1 MLNVNPTDP
10 RRARLSMHNGNALKI
25 GVFGANCSSAR
36 TATLVP
42 ERWLATW
49 PDCLKLAR
57 HCRRCRYRLH
67 AADRPLEG
75 LRRRSD
81 FHGSTLETVT
91 WACGLLGA
99 TKRITVFGTVHAPLF
114 HPLIAAK
121 EMVTADHIGAGRFG
135 LNIVAGWNEGEFEMF
150 GVEQRAPRRALR
162 VRPGVDR
169 RGQARLV
176 RSEEFDFDGRYFK
189 LKGVRAKPKPYGG
202 TRPLIMNAG
211 SFRRRP
217 GVRDAQLRRVLHLDR
232 RRAARRRRH
241 RAAVAEEKL
250 IEATAQKV
258 ATIKAEGEQLGR
270 AIEVYTQ
277 GQVICRPTQKEAED
291 YHHYAN
297 VENADWPAVERML
310 ELRGVTP
317 QNTPPAEYAAKRMQ
331 QAVERHRRQS
341 VCRIARPGCRAVRQS
356 RPCRRARHRGVVR
369 ELPQRRA
376 VFLRRGAAAA
386 GANGVARE
394 LTSDRL
400 PSPPRTRGP
409 RLRPK
414 NQAPASAGANG
425 VWISPEKKVAGG
437 YRACRIAAAC
447 RFFFRAAKC
456 SRRALAR
463 RAASSRALRTAD
475 LVAERAASVGAVTA
489 GGPIDRF

>member
-10 RRARLSMHNGNALKI
+10 RRARLSMHNANALKV

-57 HCRRCRYRLH
+57 I
-67 AADRPLEG
+67 ADDAGIDFMLPIGRWKGYGGP
-75 LRRRSD
+75 SD

-99 TKRITVFGTVHAPLF
+99 TKRITVVGTVHAPLF

-121 EMVTADHIGAGRFG
+121 EMVTADHIGEGRFG

-150 GVEQRAPRRALR
+150 GVEQRPHDERYEFAQEWIDVVNRAWSD
-162 VRPGVDR
+162 PD
-169 RGQARLV
+169 
-176 RSEEFDFDGRYFK
+176 EFDFVGRYFK

-211 SFRRRP
+211 HSGAGRDFAMRNCDAFFTST
-217 GVRDAQLRRVLHLDR
+217 GDVRLAAAGTAQQVP
-232 RRAARRRRH
+232 
-241 RAAVAEEKL
+241 EEKL

-258 ATIKAEGEQLGR
+258 ATIKAEGKQLGR

-317 QNTPPAEYAAKRMQ
+317 QHTPPAEYAAKRLQ
-331 QAVERHRRQS
+331 QAVSGIGGNPYVGSPDQVAEQFANLGRAGVRG
-341 VCRIARPGCRAVRQS
+341 IAVSFVNYLNDVPYFCAEV
-356 RPCRRARHRGVVR
+356 
-369 ELPQRRA
+369 L
-376 VFLRRGAAAA
+376 
-386 GANGVARE
+386 
-394 LTSDRL
+394 
-400 PSPPRTRGP
+400 P
-409 RLRPK
+409 RLARM
-414 NQAPASAGANG
+414 GLRAN
-425 VWISPEKKVAGG
+425 
-437 YRACRIAAAC
+437 
-447 RFFFRAAKC
+447 
-456 SRRALAR
+456 
-463 RAASSRALRTAD
+463 
-475 LVAERAASVGAVTA
+475 
-489 GGPIDRF
+489 